1 MAKSTTIKLSE
12 EQKELLSQRVET
24 FNKTNKT
31 NYIVV
36 FRGKFCYIS
45 KIDKKVAFL
54 GIFGGGSVIETNIGR
69 LALTS
74 ENDINK
80 MEFAVFKYSSET
92 YDANEFFFPGAGK
105 LDGTIEGALR
115 AGFELYP

>member
-31 NYIVV
+31 NYTVS
-36 FRGKFCYIS
+36 FKGKFCYIS
-45 KIDKKVAFL
+45 RISQSLF
-54 GIFGGGSVIETNIGR
+54 SNIETHIGR
-69 LALTS
+69 LTYS
-74 ENDINK
+74 GNIESMK
-80 MEFAVFKYSSET
+80 FAVFKYSSET

>member
-24 FNKTNKT
+24 FNKANKSFYQVT
-31 NYIVV
+31 
-36 FRGKFCYIS
+36 FKGKFCYIS
-45 KIDKKVAFL
+45 RVDKTKSFFGFL
-54 GIFGGGSVIETNIGR
+54 GGGSAIETHIGR
-69 LALTS
+69 LTYS
-74 ENDINK
+74 GNIEK

-115 AGFELYP
+115 AGLEIYP

>member
-1 MAKSTTIKLSE
+1 MAKSTAIKLSE

-31 NYIVV
+31 NYQVS
-36 FRGKFCYIS
+36 FKGKFCYIS
-45 KIDKKVAFL
+45 RVDKKQLFWGL
-54 GIFGGGSVIETNIGR
+54 FGGGSSEETHIGR
-69 LALTS
+69 LAYS
-74 ENDINK
+74 DNIES
-80 MEFAVFKYSSET
+80 MEFAVYKYSRES

-115 AGFELYP
+115 AGFEIYP